1 VAKGSNF
8 KLNGKTNTVSDEE
21 KQDIQTVASTEG
33 AEAQAAPVDE
43 KEPSAAK
50 APTEAPANNST
61 DRRGGGQRGG
71 GQRGGGQRGGGQ
83 RGGGQRGRGGKR
95 GPRGPQKEDDGIA
108 EKVININR
116 TSKVVKGGRRFGFSA
131 LVVVGDKEGKVGL
144 GTGKAREVIS
154 CITKGTEVA
163 RRNMV
168 KVSLN
173 GATLPHEVYS
183 IYDGARVLL
192 RPASPGTG
200 IIAGKI
206 VRAVLESAGVRD
218 VLSKSLGSKNP
229 ANVAK
234 AALQALQQLRLREDV
249 MAGRD
254 K

>member
-1 VAKGSNF
+1 MA
-8 KLNGKTNTVSDEE
+8 DEE
-21 KQDIQTVASTEG
+21 KQDT
-33 AEAQAAPVDE
+33 QAAAPAE
-43 KEPSAAK
+43 
-50 APTEAPANNST
+50 APTETAAAPATEVAPAEAAPAPAEQSAGQEGQPRGG
-61 DRRGGGQRGG
+61 DRRGGGGDRRGG
-71 GQRGGGQRGGGQ
+71 GGDRRGGGP
-83 RGGGQRGRGGKR
+83 RGRNQR
-95 GPRGPQKEDDGIA
+95 GPRQQKEDDGSA
-108 EKVININR
+108 EKVIHINR
-116 TSKVVKGGRRFGFSA
+116 SSKVVKGGRRFGFSA

-168 KVSLN
+168 SVSLN
-173 GATLPHEVYS
+173 GSTVPHEVYS
-183 IYDGARVLL
+183 IYGGARVLL

-200 IIAGKI
+200 IIAGKT

-229 ANVAK
+229 ANLAK
-234 AALQALQQLRLREDV
+234 AALQALQQMRRREDV

>member
-1 VAKGSNF
+1 MAKGSNF

-21 KQDIQTVASTEG
+21 KQDIQTIAPTEG
-33 AEAQAAPVDE
+33 AEAQAAPVVD
-43 KEPSAAK
+43 KEPPAAK
-50 APTEAPANNST
+50 APAEAPANNST

-71 GQRGGGQRGGGQ
+71 GGQH
-83 RGGGQRGRGGKR
+83 RGRGGKR
-95 GPRGPQKEDDGIA
+95 GPRGPQKEDDGIV
-108 EKVININR
+108 EKVIHINR
-116 TSKVVKGGRRFGFSA
+116 SSKVVKGGRRFGFSA